1 MVSNR
6 RSISKFLLVIATVA
20 VVILYLEFNEN
31 SLKFRN
37 GVKNYVPISAWA
49 TEKEDLVQRTILY
62 QQNKDMIECRGRKQK
77 VIRNIFSRD
86 QEGWYENRNVC
97 DACFDFPHIT
107 LQTNYGPTPIFIYT
121 KDQDL
126 VISKVLR
133 TRGSFES
140 KKQLMLSKMIED
152 DPELQIIDIGANIG
166 KYMKMNIE
174 LGGQREVRVR

>member
-1 MVSNR
+1 
-6 RSISKFLLVIATVA
+6 
-20 VVILYLEFNEN
+20 
-31 SLKFRN
+31 
-37 GVKNYVPISAWA
+37 
-49 TEKEDLVQRTILY
+49 
-62 QQNKDMIECRGRKQK
+62 MIECRGRKQK

-86 QEGWYENRNVC
+86 QEGWYENRKVC

-126 VISKVLR
+126 VISKILR

-166 KYMKMNIE
+166 KYMKMHFE
-174 LGGQREVRVR
+174 LGQEKYELDN

>member
-20 VVILYLEFNEN
+20 VVILYLEFNQN

-49 TEKEDLVQRTILY
+49 TEKDDLV
-62 QQNKDMIECRGRKQK
+62 QNKDMIECRGRKQK

-97 DACFDFPHIT
+97 DACFDFSHIT
-107 LQTNYGPTPIFIYT
+107 LRTNYGPTPIFIYT
-121 KDQDL
+121 KHQDL